1 MVPNS
6 PRGQG
11 LPVGTDPK
19 VDEDMTTHPNEA
31 SAEVAKRRVDKGLD
45 ALRAGLAPY
54 VERHMR
60 DRYGSDWRQ
69 HASRARG
76 SSASDGLD
84 VYALLKTLLD
94 CWNDL
99 FRLDDDLRKARS
111 FVSLSLD
118 ARHSVAHFT
127 GAMTAR
133 EALRFLDAMRELSA
147 AIGATPQAKAIEV
160 LYEEQRSVNGSG
172 SAGTS
177 ETLALEE
184 PPTPDR
190 LHPWR
195 QVCEPHPDV
204 LEARFSDAEFAANLA
219 LVDQGI
225 GTDEYTDPAAFFRIT
240 YATEGLKRVLVGTI
254 ARLAGKSGDPVIGL
268 QTNFGGGKTHTML
281 ALYHL
286 AGAAE
291 AGYRPERLDGLAPI
305 FHAAGV
311 ETLGQ
316 IRRAVFVGT
325 HKGAAEAM
333 HAADG
338 RSIQTLWGYLAWR
351 LGGWTAVEGI
361 ANSEKSGT
369 NPGSERL
376 IPILHAAAPCLILLD
391 EVVAFARQLRGLEY
405 DAFHAFM
412 QSLTEAAAAVDGVV
426 IVGSLPESGAEVGDE
441 QGYDALRRLE
451 KIFGRVQSAWTPAS
465 GIETFEIV
473 RRRLFQPL
481 DAAGEKARDETV
493 RAFRKFYRDNRA
505 DFPPEVREAAY
516 EEQMRRA
523 YPLHPEVLKRFSGDW
538 SVLEKFQR
546 TRGILKIMANAVYAL
561 WSGESTA
568 ALITPALLPFRDIKV
583 RTALLEPLHSAYGP
597 ILQSEVDGEQS
608 LAARIESQR
617 PRLSRTK
624 AATLAARA
632 VFFATAPHAGAAR
645 AGLPASELRLSCA
658 QPGDQIAIF
667 GEALE
672 GLAARSAHLYRDG
685 DRYWFSPHPTLNKL
699 AADRARDV
707 SDELADT
714 RIIELLREEQRS
726 RGGFGRVHAAPDNP
740 TDIEDSRAAA
750 LIILPPSATHEA
762 GAGSESQ
769 ASVLASEILER
780 RGSGQRR
787 YRNAM
792 VFVAADPSNIEAARE
807 NARRERAW
815 QSILDDADVTQSL
828 TQAQATDAESQVTRS
843 REALLRSIR
852 GTWVH
857 VLYPDQPES
866 QGHKAGPATGY
877 VIRSMRL
884 TNRNGAKPIP
894 LAAWDKASSEGVVLD
909 KMGPAN
915 LVGSLQPIWPTDQP
929 HVPISDVGNWFASF
943 VYLPRLRDS
952 AALHGA
958 IRLLA
963 EDLEHPYAFAAGYEE
978 TTDTYQGVVDGSGI
992 VPSSLEEGLLVRR
1005 AALPATVPPSPSPA
1019 ETGEGTGQKRPL
1031 EPIDPVGRRPKRF
1044 YASLAI
1050 DPERAGVEVARIMDG
1065 LLVEL
1070 TRMPGSRLALT
1081 LELTGE
1087 SGDGGYSE
1095 DVVETVKANARDLR
1109 LKLED
1114 LGFEQS

>member
-1 MVPNS
+1 
-6 PRGQG
+6 
-11 LPVGTDPK
+11 
-19 VDEDMTTHPNEA
+19 MTEHPSETFTEA
-31 SAEVAKRRVDKGLD
+31 AKRRVDRGLD
-45 ALRAGLAPY
+45 SLRVGLAPY
-54 VERHMR
+54 VERHLR
-60 DRYGSDWRQ
+60 DRYGTEWRQ
-69 HASRARG
+69 YASRARG

-94 CWNDL
+94 CWNDI
-99 FRLDDDLRKARS
+99 FRHDDDLRKARS
-111 FVSLSLD
+111 FISLALD
-118 ARHSVAHFT
+118 ARHSVAHFSGT
-127 GAMTAR
+127 LTAR
-133 EALRFLDAMRELSA
+133 EALRFLDAMRELLT
-147 AIGATPQAKAIEV
+147 AIGAAPQAKAVET
-160 LYEEQRSVNGSG
+160 LYEEQRAANGFEP
-172 SAGTS
+172 AGTS
-177 ETLALEE
+177 GTLDLEE
-184 PPTPDR
+184 PPAPAR

-240 YATEGLKRVLVGTI
+240 YATEGLKRVLVSTI
-254 ARLAGKSGDPVIGL
+254 ARLAGKGGDPVIGL

-286 AGAAE
+286 AGAVE
-291 AGYRPERLDGLAPI
+291 GGYRPERLEGLAPI
-305 FHAAGV
+305 FQAAGV
-311 ETLGQ
+311 ETLG
-316 IRRAVFVGT
+316 RVGRAVFVGT

-338 RSIQTLWGYLAWR
+338 RTIRTLWGYLAWR
-351 LGGWTAVEGI
+351 LGGWDAVEAI
-361 ANSEKSGT
+361 AKSEEAGT
-369 NPGSERL
+369 NPGSER
-376 IPILHAAAPCLILLD
+376 IVDILREAAPCLILLD
-391 EVVAFARQLRGLEY
+391 EVVAFARQLRGLQY

-441 QGYDALRRLE
+441 QGQDALRRLE

-493 RAFRKFYRDNRA
+493 GAFRKFYRENRA

-568 ALITPALLPFRDIKV
+568 ALITPALLPFRDTKV
-583 RTALLEPLHSAYGP
+583 RTALLEPLHRAYGP
-597 ILQSEVDGEQS
+597 ILQSEVDGDQS
-608 LAARIESQR
+608 LAARIEAQR

-645 AGLPASELRLSCA
+645 AGLPAAELRLSCA

-699 AADRARDV
+699 AADRASDV
-707 SDELADT
+707 SDELADA
-714 RIIELLREEQRS
+714 RIVEVLREEQRS
-726 RGGFGRVHAAPDNP
+726 RGGFARVHAAPDNP
-740 TDIEDSRAAA
+740 TDIEDGHAAA
-750 LIILPPSATHEA
+750 LVVLPPCAPHEA
-762 GAGSESQ
+762 GAGPQSP
-769 ASVLASEILER
+769 ASTLASEILER

-787 YRNAM
+787 YRNAL

-815 QSILDDADVTQSL
+815 QSILDDADVTQNL
-828 TQAQATDAESQVTRS
+828 TQAQSTDADSQAKRS
-843 REALLRSIR
+843 REALLRSVR

-857 VLYPDQPES
+857 VLYPDRPDDQT
-866 QGHKAGPATGY
+866 GGTGPATGY

-884 TNRNGAKPIP
+884 TNRSAAKPIP
-894 LAAWDKASSEGVVLD
+894 QAAWDKASSEGVILD

-915 LVGSLQPIWPTDQP
+915 LVGSLQPIWPADRL
-929 HVPISDVGNWFASF
+929 HVPISEVGDWFASF
-943 VYLPRLRDS
+943 VYLPRLRDG
-952 AALHGA
+952 ATLHGA
-958 IRLLA
+958 LRLLV
-963 EDLEHPYAFAAGYEE
+963 EDMEHPYAFAMSYEE
-978 TTDTYQGVVDGSGI
+978 ASDTYHGVVDGTGI
-992 VPSSLEEGLLVRR
+992 VPNNLEDGLLVRR
-1005 AALPATVPPSPSPA
+1005 EGLPAPPPSPSPSE
-1019 ETGEGTGQKRPL
+1019 ETDPGSGPGPETEPPASAKRQ
-1031 EPIDPVGRRPKRF
+1031 PKRF
-1044 YASLAI
+1044 FASITI
-1050 DPERAGVEVARIMDG
+1050 DPERAGIEVAQIMDG

-1070 TRMPGSRLALT
+1070 TRTPGSRLSLT
-1081 LELTGE
+1081 LELAGE
-1087 SGDGGYSE
+1087 SGENGYPE
-1095 DVVETVKANARDLR
+1095 DVVKTVEANARDLK
-1109 LKLED
+1109 LKPED
-1114 LGFEQS
+1114 LGFEEG